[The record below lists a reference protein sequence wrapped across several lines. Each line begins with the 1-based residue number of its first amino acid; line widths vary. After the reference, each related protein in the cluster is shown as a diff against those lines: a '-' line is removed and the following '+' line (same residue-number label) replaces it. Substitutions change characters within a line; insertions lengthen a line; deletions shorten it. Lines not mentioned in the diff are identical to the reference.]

1 MPLSDFKESFPLLC
15 SRLEQA
21 KRNGRTGQA
30 YLFLGDDPVFLEK
43 FALACQSLPSEHFD
57 NVLERRVFNL
67 SVTSECLAPFYV
79 TAHLPNKVRVLYL
92 EVCIAYKSPS
102 CQTV

>member
-1 MPLSDFKESFPLLC
+1 MLILVRC
-15 SRLEQA
+15 R
-21 KRNGRTGQA
+21 
-30 YLFLGDDPVFLEK
+30 VEK

-102 CQTV
+102 CQMAACNLVDWP